1 MSDLFAQ
8 VYEATKTTYAE
19 VWNDLD
25 KVQWIASHFIHLA
38 TNEILEEN
46 YRDAR
51 IDAMSSFFF
60 EQWATLMVHE
70 NGTQTCNWGS
80 FVTLCDW
87 TKMSELYDGD
97 EHTLVSFCRKRIP
110 CKCLDKKY
118 KEVKWITKIGFC
130 CYEDCTLPGNKTG
143 CTQQDVILQSV
154 PQCKLL
160 FQRMPSGPLAVSQRN
175 LRRCCKYADCTK
187 VKTEEVGDL
196 SLSIVMSPIRI
207 RLIGFCE
214 G

>member
-130 CYEDCTLPGNKTG
+130 CYEDCTLPGNKTVRSKMLY
-143 CTQQDVILQSV
+143 CS
-154 PQCKLL
+154 QCRNANYCSREC
-160 FQRMPSGPLAVSQRN
+160 QVAHWPSHKEICAVAANMLTARKSRQ
-175 LRRCCKYADCTK
+175 KK
-187 VKTEEVGDL
+187 
-196 SLSIVMSPIRI
+196 
-207 RLIGFCE
+207 
-214 G
+214 